1 MKSRMLHGICKLL
14 LVVGCGFLSVVASLV
29 AVAVAVAVVI
39 GGGVAGECAFVF
51 ALRLCGFGW
60 SRPKSRSQ

>member
-14 LVVGCGFLSVVASLV
+14 LVVGCGFLSVASL
-29 AVAVAVAVVI
+29 VAVAVAVVI